1 MTSFKAT
8 LLVSAS
14 AAGLVLSA
22 PALAQD
28 QSVGAAAT
36 AAAGAQSA
44 TVPDQSQAQT
54 NDNASQAIVV
64 TGLRKSLATAQSIK
78 RNSEAL
84 VDSIV
89 AEDIGKLPDNTVSDA
104 LQRVTGVQVQHSAG
118 ETQNVLIRGLP
129 DIRSFINGR
138 ETFTGTSRGVA
149 LQDIPAELVAGV
161 DVYKTSTPDMIPGGV
176 AGRIDIRLHRPFDFN
191 GLQIAGSARAI
202 YSDQAK
208 KWSYIGSGL
217 VSDRW
222 QLGDGGEFG
231 VLVGLSYNRR
241 RYQDQT
247 AFNFGFN
254 NFSNAATGGANV
266 LIPDTVGGLITEGD
280 RKRPAANISLE
291 WKPNPDLLFYVDGL
305 YTGYR
310 EDHDVDFFVGLPKAG
325 NVTNVVTQS
334 GSSVAVPDSTGV
346 QAPVAQSIT
355 TLDNFTI
362 TSKQTFHSKTDGYQI
377 AGGTQWTAGPAQLS
391 TEVTYNDSKVTN
403 RAYILDANFVVPQIN
418 YTFNKNGTPF
428 IDART
433 ASGAPFDFTDTSI
446 LNIFQLFDQ
455 RNAATSKEFAWRGDA
470 KYDFNNSFLQSFKA
484 GFRYSR
490 RTGHSEGA
498 PTGPHFIGVSG
509 APYPALGQDAPS
521 DLLNGDLGVGKF
533 ALPAT
538 SFVRGNIDLLRSLA
552 GLPAG
557 EPALDPTQTFDLVE
571 KIYAG
576 YAQLQFKFDAGA
588 MPVDGVVGARV
599 EKADTTLDAILVN
612 NGVPSPITNK
622 RSETNVLPSLT
633 VRALPTDNL
642 VLRFIAGKSIT
653 RPEFGQLNPATSLS
667 PFGATG
673 NSAFYGAGG
682 GGNPNLKSVKSDN
695 LDGSVEWYF
704 GKSSS
709 FSLAAYYRRLHGYIQ
724 TYAAAETWPGANG
737 QPASYLVT
745 RPRNTGTGTLK
756 GIEAAYQQFFDF
768 LPGFLSG
775 FGAQANFTLSDG
787 KVQSPPDSTGATHSQ
802 EVTPISK
809 YSYNLVAM
817 YEKYGITARL
827 AYNWRSKYID
837 SFSDAVPGGKIVVK
851 PVSFLD
857 FSASYDVTKQV
868 TLTVDA
874 TNILGERYHD
884 SFGGITYTPRD
895 TRQYDRTVG
904 VGVRF
909 KLK

>member
-22 PALAQD
+22 PALAKD
-28 QSVGAAAT
+28 QSGGATAT

-44 TVPDQSQAQT
+44 TATDQSQDQNSA
-54 NDNASQAIVV
+54 NASQAIVV

-78 RNSEAL
+78 RNSQAL

-89 AEDIGKLPDNTVSDA
+89 AQDIGKLPDNTVSDA
-104 LQRVTGVQVQHSAG
+104 LQRVTGVQVQHAAG

-149 LQDIPAELVAGV
+149 LQDIPAELISAVN
-161 DVYKTSTPDMIPGGV
+161 VYKTSTPEMIPGGV
-176 AGRIDIRLHRPFDFN
+176 AGRIDILLHRPFDFN
-191 GLQIAGSARAI
+191 GLQLAGSARAI
-202 YSDQAK
+202 YSDQSK

-217 VSDRW
+217 FSDRW

-231 VLVGLSYNRR
+231 ILVGLSYNRR

-280 RKRPAANISLE
+280 RKRPAGNISLE

-334 GSSVAVPDSTGV
+334 GSSVAVPDSTGTP
-346 QAPVAQSIT
+346 APVAQSIT

-418 YTFNKNGTPF
+418 YNFNNNGTPL

-470 KYDFNNSFLQSFKA
+470 KYDFNNSFLQNFKA

-533 ALPAT
+533 ALPST

-576 YAQLQFKFDAGA
+576 YAQLQFKFDAGG